1 MAMKK
6 APVEGVYERAV
17 GSGIWYARYYINN
30 KQVRKSFGRDRVA
43 AVAWVEAARTVKRSG
58 VGILPTS
65 AKKAVKTAGDLAA
78 ERVAAAVTPDSVLI
92 GELCDGLLAH
102 IQSNPARYK
111 DQLNPPYRL
120 GVIKEAFGDRP
131 AASIETYEIEDWFGK
146 LPGKPATQNRYRAQM
161 SSVFT
166 FGMRRKQYG
175 LKFNP
180 ARNTDPVPVDNGV
193 IRFLLPS
200 EETSIRTVLQED
212 VDACG
217 PRNDQLKKHM
227 IHRICEFDVAL
238 DSGMRES
245 EQYDLLRPD
254 ITYEIKELTARDTKN
269 GTSRQVH
276 LTKRAMKAL
285 KTLEDLNLVRK
296 CRSKDIPNDSP
307 ADVAFAIRDNKN
319 WWGDVLRRAGVTRFR
334 WHDLRHTFCS
344 RLAQRGA
351 SAFVIMALAGHKTYS
366 MAARYSHLNKTSVV
380 RGLALLELDDKA
392 LALLEQAT

>member
-1 MAMKK
+1 MRLK
-6 APVEGVYERAV
+6 AKIEPVSGVYEKNK
-17 GSGIWYARYYINN
+17 GSGVWYVRYYVRA
-30 KQVRKSFGRDRVA
+30 KRVRKKVGT
-43 AVAWVEAARTVKRSG
+43 VEQANDYIVKLKYVRSSGDG
-58 VGILPTS
+58 VVPTS
-65 AKKAVKTAGDLAA
+65 AKQPIKTLAQ
-78 ERVAAAVTPDSVLI
+78 AATDTDGVVL
-92 GELCDGLLAH
+92 GELCDGLLEH

-111 DQLNPPYRL
+111 DQLNPPYRI
-120 GVIKEAFGDRP
+120 GVIKKAFGDRP
-131 AASIETYEIEDWFGK
+131 AASIEAYEIEDWFGK
-146 LPGKPATQNRYRAQM
+146 LPGKPATQNRYRAQI
-161 SSVFT
+161 SSVFA

-175 LKFNP
+175 LKYNP

-193 IRFLLPS
+193 IRYLLPS
-200 EETSIRTVLQED
+200 EETSIRAVMQED
-212 VDACG
+212 VNACG
-217 PRNDQLKKHM
+217 PRNEQLKKHM

-238 DSGMRES
+238 DTGMRES

-285 KTLEDLNLVRK
+285 QTLEELSLERK
-296 CRSKDIPNDSP
+296 RRSMDKPNESP
-307 ADVAFAIRDNKN
+307 ANCVFAIRDNKN
-319 WWGDVLRRAGVTRFR
+319 WWRDVLRRAGVTRFR

-351 SAFVIMALAGHKTYS
+351 TALQIMALAGHKTYA

-392 LALLEQAT
+392 LALLEQAA